1 LIIAK
6 ITATTL
12 IIEITVGDVGTS
24 KVIDRIKPVV
34 VDTSPNIQPKMR
46 FFLSFSPKIIFAKNV
61 GIIRYENTSKTPARE
76 TEDVTTIPKVVK
88 NKISLLKPERFFLL
102 NIKLMMSIDI

>member
-1 LIIAK
+1 MIIAK

-24 KVIDRIKPVV
+24 KVIDRIKPIV
-34 VDTSPNIQPKMR
+34 VDMIPNIQPKMR
-46 FFLSFSPKIIFAKNV
+46 FFFSSSPKIIFAKNV
-61 GIIRYENTSKTPARE
+61 GIISYEKTSKTPARE

>member
-1 LIIAK
+1 L
-6 ITATTL
+6 
-12 IIEITVGDVGTS
+12 
-24 KVIDRIKPVV
+24 P
-34 VDTSPNIQPKMR
+34 
-46 FFLSFSPKIIFAKNV
+46 KNV